1 MSPSLEAGQA
11 VIWQGT
17 CYVIK
22 AIKPLLGD
30 IVLEAKG
37 GVERSVDTRA
47 FYNQVA
53 SGEIALPGRKVEA
66 TKRSW
71 SKTEQDEADFR
82 QKLIELLVS
91 LEAQSLDDQTCDGRV
106 DAFCLLHQHKRPS
119 NKTIQ
124 NYRRKFK
131 CHGFEGLI
139 PNFSHRGGSGWAK
152 KSGAKEVAERV
163 LIQTFMKDD
172 KVNLSSVTMMIN
184 QELRDLCQDSGTQE
198 QIDRKTISRLL
209 QKLPSSLVK
218 EGRLD
223 PRTFNLWN
231 RQAIRRYDVKQPFER
246 VEIDAKTLDVYCCD
260 EFGNRYTELT
270 MYAMVCAH
278 ASYPIGV
285 YVSGGKP
292 SEYTLLKV
300 FEFFLSPKDQAFKDR
315 FGIVTDWVQPCGIS
329 TVVLDNASEN
339 FSDLSLG
346 IVRRLGIQIE
356 FARIARGDDKPH
368 VESFFKASDDGVFT
382 KMPGAKQSQDKRIK
396 NRHAKAEAEACYSI
410 EEIYRHIVRFVAD
423 VYIHRPNQKLGFR
436 YGKPMTPKM
445 AMEEALSNFLPVP
458 PPSLDQLKKLLLEVN
473 RDTRQLQ
480 HYGVDFEGFQF
491 HSQAMAALARER
503 AISSIDIL
511 FNPEDCTA
519 IFAVHPDDGSLIR
532 LHNKTV
538 GIPEVSFAVAKMLK
552 KAYSGGNA
560 EMNGHDYQRVYAR
573 MLAQF
578 TADSQRRPKIKTN
591 NKALREREKVSEKAE
606 IAGQLEKYTPQ
617 PAGAFV
623 SPKADDSG
631 EDDFEPAPRRPQP

>member
-1 MSPSLEAGQA
+1 MNSNLEAGQA
-11 VIWQGT
+11 VVWQDT

-37 GVERSVDTRA
+37 GVERAVDIRA

-53 SGEIALPGRKVEA
+53 SGEIELPGRQVEA

-71 SKTEQDEADFR
+71 SKTEQQEADFR
-82 QKLIELLVS
+82 QQLIGLLVS
-91 LEAQSLDDQTCDGRV
+91 LEGQSLDDQASNERV

-172 KVNLSSVTMMIN
+172 KVNLSSVATMVN
-184 QELRDLCQDSGTQE
+184 QELRVLCQDSGTGE
-198 QIDRKTISRLL
+198 KIDRKTISRVL

-223 PRTFNLWN
+223 PRTYSLWN
-231 RQAIRRYDVKQPFER
+231 RQAVRRYDVKQPFER

-278 ASYPIGV
+278 ASYPIAV

-300 FEFFLSPKDQAFKDR
+300 FEFFFSPKDQSFKDR
-315 FGIVTDWVQPCGIS
+315 FGIETDWVQPCGIF

-356 FARIARGDDKPH
+356 YARIARGDDKPH
-368 VESFFKASDDGVFT
+368 VESFFKAADEGIFN
-382 KMPGAKQSQDKRIK
+382 KMPGAKKSQDARIK

-410 EEIYRHIVRFVAD
+410 EEIYRDLVKFVAD
-423 VYIHRPNQKLGFR
+423 VYIHRPSHKLGFR
-436 YGKPMTPKM
+436 YGKRMTPKL
-445 AMEEALSNFLPVP
+445 AMDEALASFMPVP

-473 RDTRQLQ
+473 RETRQLQ

-491 HSQAMAALARER
+491 HSHALAALARER
-503 AISSIDIL
+503 VIKSIDIL

-519 IFAVHPDDGSLIR
+519 IYAVHPDDDSLIR
-532 LHNKTV
+532 LENKTV
-538 GIPEVSFAVAKMLK
+538 GIPDVSFAVAKALK
-552 KAYSGGNA
+552 KAYSGNPAGM
-560 EMNGHDYQRVYAR
+560 EGHDYQRVYAQ
-573 MLAQF
+573 MLARF
-578 TADSQRRPKIKTN
+578 TADSQRRPKIRAN
-591 NKALREREKVSEKAE
+591 NKALRMSAKKA
-606 IAGQLEKYTPQ
+606 A
-617 PAGAFV
+617 
-623 SPKADDSG
+623 KADIADQFEKHVTQPENLSISSAVHDAA

>member
-1 MSPSLEAGQA
+1 MSPNLETGQA
-11 VIWQGT
+11 VVWDSI

-37 GVERSVDTRA
+37 GVERAVDIRV

-53 SGEIALPGRKVEA
+53 SGEMVLPGRQVEA

-71 SKTEQDEADFR
+71 SETEQQEADFR
-82 QKLIELLVS
+82 QKLIELVVS
-91 LEAQSLDDQTCDGRV
+91 LEARSLDNRVCNERV

-119 NKTIQ
+119 NKTIH

-152 KSGAKEVAERV
+152 KSAAKDVAERV
-163 LIQTFMKDD
+163 LIQTFIKDD
-172 KVNLSSVTMMIN
+172 KVNLSSVALMVN
-184 QELRDLCQDSGTQE
+184 QELRVLSEDTGAQE
-198 QIDRKTISRLL
+198 HIDRKTISRLL
-209 QKLPSSLVK
+209 QRLPSSLVK

-231 RQAIRRYDVKQPFER
+231 RQAVRRYDVKQPFER

-260 EFGNRYTELT
+260 EYGNRYTELT

-278 ASYPIGV
+278 SSYPIGL

-300 FEFFLSPKDQAFKDR
+300 FEFFFAPKDQAFKDR
-315 FGIVTDWVQPCGIS
+315 FGIDTEWVQPCGIS

-356 FARIARGDDKPH
+356 YARIARGDDKPH
-368 VESFFKASDDGVFT
+368 VESFFKASDEGIFN
-382 KMPGAKQSQDKRIK
+382 KMPGAKKSQDKRIK

-410 EEIYRHIVRFVAD
+410 DEIYRHVVKFVAD

-436 YGKPMTPKM
+436 HGKPMTPKS
-445 AMEEALSNFLPVP
+445 AMDEALSNFMPVP

-491 HSQAMAALARER
+491 HSHALATLARER
-503 AISSIDIL
+503 VISSVDIL

-519 IFAVHPDDGSLIR
+519 IYAVHPDDDSLIR
-532 LHNKTV
+532 LENKTV
-538 GIPEVSFAVAKMLK
+538 GIPNVSFAVAKSLK
-552 KAYSGGNA
+552 KAYSGNA
-560 EMNGHDYQRVYAR
+560 PVMDGHDYQRVYAQ

-578 TADSQRRPKIKTN
+578 SADSQRRPKIRAN
-591 NKALREREKVSEKAE
+591 NKALRQRERLVQKTDIAE
-606 IAGQLEKYTPQ
+606 QFQERMPKPSA
-617 PAGAFV
+617 
-623 SPKADDSG
+623 SPLPTVYSD
-631 EDDFEPAPRRPQP
+631 DDFSPAPRRGLT